1 MIFHLF
7 VQPNQNSQF
16 RVLNRDVQPT
26 QNEQKI
32 TFGPHYRHTF
42 PSCEQL
48 LFFLVWV
55 GGGPVVPTLTL
66 HLKKNIK
73 YVICKEWY
81 DCRHLLLGM
90 LMIVINNE

>member
-48 LFFLVWV
+48 LFFFGVGV
-55 GGGPVVPTLTL
+55 GGSSGPNFDFAF
-66 HLKKNIK
+66 KKK
-73 YVICKEWY
+73 HQIC
-81 DCRHLLLGM
+81 DL
-90 LMIVINNE
+90 